1 MSRVR
6 AMRSDACRLRQ
17 IPVQVAQG
25 SPGLDSVGPPAS
37 GAGQGMR
44 KRGTSKSA
52 SRAARRRAVRLAA
65 SASLGVFTAGG
76 VAGAA
81 GASGRAPAVVS
92 HARGKGSAAFLRP
105 LPRYC
110 IPFSGCGWGQ
120 SYPGDT
126 SSQYVTTVTATTTVK
141 YPNPNPSPPGA
152 KDLYDFEALGCKDA
166 QGAAKSVTTQN
177 GYYGATPVYEI
188 LDFGTQYEENGI
200 MGTLLPGQL
209 PPNGAF
215 LSDAQIVIDAENYV
229 YGWAMCGPPLDP
241 MDLGIGT
248 DNSGSLVNFWSGVDW
263 AKNVVGPVNAYI
275 GDTNNDRVN
284 SLVFF
289 ALGANDIESFG
300 NYSNPAHPQFATY
313 ADAGAWAYGFSV
325 GSKAAYESGNLSK
338 YIDYGSADSCPT
350 SIWVSLTKSCT
361 GGWTVGDYYN
371 IAWGNGWALALPEI
385 YDSPWAAQWKGI
397 SWAGRATVQG
407 PIDFS
412 GVLWSQVLGTS
423 VASTNAAWNDL
434 QNEYE
439 GAWFGE
445 GTHWDPNPIGLPE
458 VTWLAASCLPALSA
472 ATQTS
477 PYPQCF

>member
-6 AMRSDACRLRQ
+6 AMRRDACRLRQ
-17 IPVQVAQG
+17 IPVKVAQG
-25 SPGLDSVGPPAS
+25 SPGLDSVGAPAS

-81 GASGRAPAVVS
+81 GASGKAPAVVS
-92 HARGKGSAAFLRP
+92 HARGPGSGALQRP

-110 IPFSGCGWGQ
+110 IPFGGGCGWGQ

-126 SSQYVTTVTATTTVK
+126 SSQYVTIFSASTAK
-141 YPNPNPSPPGA
+141 YPNPIAGTKGP
-152 KDLYDFEALGCKDA
+152 KDYYGFEALGCKDA
-166 QGAAKSVTTQN
+166 QGAAKSVTFWS
-177 GYYGATPVYEI
+177 GFGGIWPIYEI
-188 LDFGTQYEENGI
+188 LDFGSQYDNGGV
-200 MGTLLPGQL
+200 MGAVLPGQ
-209 PPNGAF
+209 GFSGTTF
-215 LSDAQIVIDAENYV
+215 LSDAQIVIDVENYV
-229 YGWAMCGPPLDP
+229 YGWSMCGPPADP

-248 DNSGSLVNFWSGVDW
+248 NNSGSLVNFWSGVDW
-263 AKNVVGPVNAYI
+263 AKNVVGPVNGMIADSYYAKLL
-275 GDTNNDRVN
+275 GV
-284 SLVFF
+284 S
-289 ALGANDIESFG
+289 ALGANDIESFA

-325 GSKAAYESGNLSK
+325 GSKAAYESDNLSK

-350 SIWVSLTKSCT
+350 SIWVSLTKGCT

-434 QNEYE
+434 QNQYE
-439 GAWFGE
+439 GAYVDRPDR
-445 GTHWDPNPIGLPE
+445 DPYPIGLNE
-458 VTWLAASCLPALSA
+458 VSWLAASCLPALSA
-472 ATQTS
+472 ATSTS